1 MNIEKIM
8 EKLKEVLSEEDL
20 TSIKDQV
27 SQIINEEAKKRSD
40 VLVEEKTKEIQTA
53 TEKFIEEAKEEFKKE
68 LTKDYDLKLE
78 QLEERLIADLDQLI
92 DLEIKENISDELLT
106 KIAINE
112 TLEPVINGIKKVFT
126 DNHLELDIEGTGIVK
141 KLQEEK
147 TILEKQLSESI
158 AEKMTLNEEKT
169 TLSNTLEKISVK
181 SFITEK
187 VEGLK
192 DEQKERIVKMFE
204 SKSFKEVQDQ
214 IEGMIDLVIKE
225 ENEIKVPEE
234 KQTIVEGDG
243 IKTEKKKIV
252 KEEYSAIKIAKNLV

>member
-8 EKLKEVLSEEDL
+8 EKLKEVIPEEDL

-27 SQIINEEAKKRSD
+27 SLIINEEAKKRSD

-78 QLEERLIADLDQLI
+78 QLEEKLIADLDQLI

-106 KIAINE
+106 KIAVNE
-112 TLEPVINGIKKVFT
+112 TLEPVINGIKKVFS

-141 KLQEEK
+141 KLQEDK
-147 TILEKQLSESI
+147 TNLEKQLSESI

-169 TLSNTLEKISVK
+169 TLSTTLEKISVK

-187 VEGLK
+187 VDGLK

-204 SKSFKEVQDQ
+204 SKSFAEVQDQ

-225 ENEIKVPEE
+225 ENEHKEPESKE
-234 KQTIVEGDG
+234 TIVEDDG
-243 IKTEKKKIV
+243 IKQEKKKVI
-252 KEEYSAIKIAKNLV
+252 KEEYSAIKRASNLM